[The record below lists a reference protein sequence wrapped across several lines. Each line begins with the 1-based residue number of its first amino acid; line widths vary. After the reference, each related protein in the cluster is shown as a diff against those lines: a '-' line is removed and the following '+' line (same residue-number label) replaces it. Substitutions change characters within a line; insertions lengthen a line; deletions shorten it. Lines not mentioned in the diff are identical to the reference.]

1 MDQNELK
8 KYSDLVIE
16 VGVNIYKD
24 QCLNINCGI
33 PNYEFALMLAE
44 SAYSKGAKYVD
55 IQFFSNRLIKSRVEN
70 NKDLSQLEFIPNYL
84 LNKSYEILSND
95 WAYIRIDNLE
105 ELDVMKGI
113 NISKHSVI
121 TKSEQKTFQRQS
133 QSFGIAKNTWT
144 VIAAPGPV
152 WASKVF
158 NTSPTE
164 KAVDELWK
172 KLVPVLRLDKPN
184 PSEEWR
190 LQGEKLIKRSNS
202 LTKMKLDKLF
212 FEGPG
217 TNLEIGL
224 NKTSVW
230 RGGPS
235 KADNGRMFIP
245 NLPTEEVFTTPDY
258 KRTNGKVKVTKPVK
272 VMENLLTG
280 IWFEF
285 KDGKVIDFGADSN
298 EELFEKYFGTDD
310 GASFLGEVALV
321 DSDSQIFKSGVVFN
335 SILYDEN
342 AACHIALGR
351 GIPVCFSNKDELNT
365 IEDMK
370 ESGCNYSLVH
380 TDFMIG
386 SEKVN
391 VTGVDMNGNEIKII
405 KDGKFRI

>member
-1 MDQNELK
+1 MDQNELR
-8 KYSDLVIE
+8 KYCDLVIE

-33 PNYEFALMLAE
+33 QNYEFALMLAE
-44 SAYSKGAKYVD
+44 SAYSKGSKYVD
-55 IQFFSNRLIKSRVEN
+55 IQFFSNRQMKSRVEN
-70 NKDLSQLEFIPNYL
+70 NTDVSQLEFVPNYL

-113 NISKHSVI
+113 DILKYSLI

-133 QSFGIAKNTWT
+133 QSFGISKNTWT
-144 VIAAPGPV
+144 VIAAPGPI

-158 NTSPTE
+158 NTSPSE

-172 KLVPVLRLDKPN
+172 KLVPVLRLDKSN

-190 LQGEKLIKRSNS
+190 LQGEKLIKRSNT

-224 NKTSVW
+224 NKTSIW
-230 RGGPS
+230 RGGHS

-258 KRTNGKVKVTKPVK
+258 RRTNGKVKVTKPVK

-298 EELFEKYFGTDD
+298 EELFEKYFSTDE
-310 GASFLGEVALV
+310 GASYLGEVALV
-321 DSDSQIFKSGVVFN
+321 DSDSEIFKSGVVFN

-370 ESGCNYSLVH
+370 KFGCNYSLVH

-391 VTGVDMNGNEIKII
+391 VTGVDMNGNEIEII
-405 KDGKFRI
+405 KDGKFRF

>member
-16 VGVNIYKD
+16 VGVNVYKE
-24 QCLNINCGI
+24 QCLIINCGI
-33 PNYEFALMLAE
+33 LYYEFALMLAD
-44 SAYSKGAKYVD
+44 SAYARGAKYVD
-55 IQFFSNRLIKSRVEN
+55 IQFFSNRLIKSRIQDNTDVTY
-70 NKDLSQLEFIPNYL
+70 LEFIPNYL
-84 LNKSYEILSND
+84 LNKSYEILAND
-95 WAYIRIDNLE
+95 WAYIKIDNLE
-105 ELDVMKGI
+105 ELDVLKGI
-113 NISKHSVI
+113 DISKHSLI

-133 QSFGIAKNTWT
+133 QSFGISKNPWT

-158 NTSPTE
+158 NSEASE

-190 LQGEKLIKRSNS
+190 LQGERLIKRSETLSN
-202 LTKMKLDKLF
+202 MKLDKLF

-217 TNLEIGL
+217 TKLEIGL

-230 RGGPS
+230 IGGPS
-235 KADNGRMFIP
+235 KAANGRMFIP

-258 KRTNGKVKVTKPVK
+258 RRTNGKVKVTKPVK

-285 KDGKVIDFGADSN
+285 KDGKAIDFGADSN
-298 EELFEKYFGTDD
+298 KKVLEKYFSMDE
-310 GASFLGEVALV
+310 GASYLGEVALV
-321 DSDSQIFKSGVVFN
+321 DSDSEIYKSGVIFN

-351 GIPVCFSNKDELNT
+351 GIPVCLSNKDELNT
-365 IEDMK
+365 IDDMK
-370 ESGCNYSLVH
+370 KHGCNYSLVH

-386 SEKVN
+386 SEKVDI
-391 VTGVDMNGNEIKII
+391 TGVDENGNSIEII
-405 KDGKFRI
+405 KEGKFMI